1 VKDTARASI
10 FGEQAA
16 DRLDLSGFAP
26 RPAKEGASPDRA
38 TVRRESEAVGFVS
51 RQAAAA
57 SPATAAAEATGGPTP
72 PPRRRRT
79 GRNIQLNLKVDRE
92 TADRLYRLAD
102 QHGWVLGE
110 TLEHALEALERAVTV
125 RPEE

>member
-10 FGEQAA
+10 FGDQAA

-26 RPAKEGASPDRA
+26 RPARKDTSPDRA
-38 TVRRESEAVGFVS
+38 TVRRESEAAGFVS
-51 RQAAAA
+51 RQ
-57 SPATAAAEATGGPTP
+57 PTATP
-72 PPRRRRT
+72 PIIEPPEAIDGPKPPLRRRRT

-102 QHGWVLGE
+102 EHGWVLGE
-110 TLEHALEALERAVTV
+110 TLEHALEALEKAVAA
-125 RPEE
+125 RSEG